1 MIIFRFIPQTIIIA
15 QMLSNGGEGKGVCV
29 RVHGEVDNV
38 DWKSKDPMN
47 SHSISLVPMRL
58 FGETGGAT
66 SEGTGSKY

>member
-1 MIIFRFIPQTIIIA
+1 
-15 QMLSNGGEGKGVCV
+15 MLSNGGRGKVCV

-58 FGETGGAT
+58 FGETGG
-66 SEGTGSKY
+66 TGSKY